1 MTKKQKWLAFGGGA
15 VALLLV
21 VVLSLYGWLNST
33 RNTAIS
39 FERQLSAQYLSNQ
52 NNLSAYISGF
62 YEQVSVAQTQSEVL
76 NDILLDAVKGRY
88 DSEQGGF
95 NVDSAF
101 FAAVVEA
108 YPEASA
114 QELLR
119 NWGKI
124 QDYITAGRES
134 YKNVQDKLLDQLR
147 AYDTWREQGFVR
159 SAVVSALGFPS
170 HRLEARVGENVHYGL
185 QARDKMYQIVLTK
198 DAQKAY
204 EDGTMDPLKV
214 PGQK

>member
-1 MTKKQKWLAFGGGA
+1 MTNKQRW
-15 VALLLV
+15 VAIVSVVLVGVLV
-21 VVLSLYGWLNST
+21 VILSLYGWVNGV

-39 FERQLSAQYLSNQ
+39 FERQLTSQYLSNQ

-62 YEQVSVAQTQSEVL
+62 YEQVSVAETQSDVL

-95 NVDSAF
+95 DVDSALF
-101 FAAVVEA
+101 SAVVEA

-114 QELLR
+114 QELLA

-134 YKNVQDKLLDQLR
+134 YKNVQDMLLDQLR

-159 SAVVSALGFPS
+159 SIVVSSLGFPS
-170 HRLEARVGENVHYGL
+170 HRLEARVGDNTYYGL
-185 QARDKMYQIVLTK
+185 QARDRMYRIVLTS
-198 DAQKAY
+198 DALRAY
-204 EDGTMDPLKV
+204 EEGTMDPLEV
-214 PGQK
+214 P